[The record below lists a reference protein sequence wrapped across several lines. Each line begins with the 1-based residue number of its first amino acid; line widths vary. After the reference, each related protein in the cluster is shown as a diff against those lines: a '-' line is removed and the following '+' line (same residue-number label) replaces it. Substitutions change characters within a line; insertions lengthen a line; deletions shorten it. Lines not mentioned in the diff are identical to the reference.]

1 MAGFSAEDARSAR
14 HVKVFDTTYVPI
26 LWPYE
31 RLDGWLLDDPDILQT
46 IPMP

>member
-14 HVKVFDTTYVPI
+14 HVKVFDTGVPI

-31 RLDGWLLDDPDILQT
+31 RLNG
-46 IPMP
+46 

>member
-1 MAGFSAEDARSAR
+1 MVGFSAEDTRSAR
-14 HVKVFDTTYVPI
+14 HVKVFDTGMPI

-31 RLDGWLLDDPDILQT
+31 RLKGWLLDDPDILQT